1 MLQLPERF
9 ASFDEAR
16 QQGFL
21 KVKKLKEEGGK
32 VVGTYCVFTPRELIF
47 ASGAVPVSLCGM
59 NEEPISDAEE
69 HLPRNLCP
77 LIKSSYGFAI
87 TDKCPYFYFAD
98 LLVGETTCDGKKKM
112 YEYLGK
118 LKPMHIMQLP
128 QTAEG
133 ERALSWWRDEMVLL
147 KERLEQEFDTE
158 ITADKLLEAIKLC
171 NQERHSLKAFYE
183 LGALNPPP
191 LTGEQMLSV
200 LYSTGFT
207 IDKEAQKNSI
217 DELIAAILADYEAG
231 KNRIDPSRPRI
242 LITGCPIGGDTQ
254 KVVRLLEECGAVVVC
269 FENCSGVKGH
279 DQLVAEE
286 GDLMTALADKYLN
299 VACSCISPNDNR
311 IDLLSRLIDQ
321 FNVVGVVDM
330 ILQACHTYSVE
341 THRISQFVK
350 DEKGIGY
357 LAIEVDYSQSNLEQ
371 LRTRLAAFV
380 EMLS

>member
-9 ASFDEAR
+9 ATFDEAR

-21 KVKKLKEEGGK
+21 KVKQLKETGGK
-32 VVGTYCVFTPRELIF
+32 VVGTYCVFTPKELIF

-59 NEEPISDAEE
+59 SDEPISDAEE
-69 HLPRNLCP
+69 HLPPNLCP

-118 LKPMHIMQLP
+118 LKPMHVMQLP
-128 QTAEG
+128 QSADG
-133 ERALSWWRDEMVLL
+133 ERALSWWRDEMILL
-147 KERLEQEFDTE
+147 KERLEREFDTQ
-158 ITADKLLEAIKLC
+158 ITDAKLLDAIKLC
-171 NQERHSLKAFYE
+171 NEERRSLKRFYE

-207 IDKEAQKNSI
+207 TDKQEQKNSI
-217 DELIAAILADYEAG
+217 EELIDVILADYEAG
-231 KNRIDPSRPRI
+231 QNCIDPARPRI

-254 KVVRLLEECGAVVVC
+254 KIVRLLEESGAVVVC

-279 DQLVAEE
+279 DQLVAET
-286 GDLMTALADKYLN
+286 GDLMTALAEKYLN

-311 IDLLSRLIDQ
+311 IELLSRLIDQ
-321 FNVVGVVDM
+321 YNVVGVVDM
-330 ILQACHTYSVE
+330 VLQACHTYNVE

-350 DEKGIGY
+350 DEKQVGY
-357 LAIEVDYSQSNLEQ
+357 LAIETDYSQSNLEQ
-371 LRTRLAAFV
+371 LRTRLSAFV
-380 EMLS
+380 EMLA

>member
-9 ASFDEAR
+9 ATFDEAR
-16 QQGFL
+16 QQGFI
-21 KVKKLKEEGGK
+21 KVKQLKETGGK
-32 VVGTYCVFTPRELIF
+32 VVGTYCVFTPKELIF

-59 NEEPISDAEE
+59 SDEPIGDAEE
-69 HLPRNLCP
+69 HLPPNLCP

-118 LKPMHIMQLP
+118 LKPMHVMQLP
-128 QTAEG
+128 QSADG
-133 ERALSWWRDEMVLL
+133 ERALSWWRDEMILL
-147 KERLEQEFDTE
+147 KERLEREFDTQ
-158 ITADKLLEAIKLC
+158 ITDAKLLDAIKMC
-171 NQERHSLKAFYE
+171 NEERRSLKRFYQ

-207 IDKEAQKNSI
+207 IDKQEQKNSI
-217 DELIAAILADYEAG
+217 EELIDVILADYEAG
-231 KNRIDPSRPRI
+231 QNRIDPTRPRI

-254 KVVRLLEECGAVVVC
+254 KIVRLLEESGAVVVC

-279 DQLVAEE
+279 DQLVAET
-286 GDLMTALADKYLN
+286 GDLMTALAEKYLN

-311 IDLLSRLIDQ
+311 IELLSRLIDQ
-321 FNVVGVVDM
+321 YNVVGVVDM
-330 ILQACHTYSVE
+330 VLQACHTYNVE

-350 DEKGIGY
+350 DEKQVGY
-357 LAIEVDYSQSNLEQ
+357 LAIETDYSQSNLEQ
-371 LRTRLAAFV
+371 LRTRLSAFV
-380 EMLS
+380 EMLA

>member
-9 ASFDEAR
+9 ATFDEAR
-16 QQGFL
+16 QQGFI
-21 KVKKLKEEGGK
+21 KVKNLKEAGGK

-59 NEEPISDAEE
+59 SDEPINDAEE
-69 HLPRNLCP
+69 HLPPNLCP

-87 TDKCPYFYFAD
+87 TDRCPYFYFAD

-118 LKPMHIMQLP
+118 LKPMHVMQLP

-133 ERALSWWRDEMVLL
+133 ERALSWWRDEMILL
-147 KERLEQEFDTE
+147 KERLEREFDTQ
-158 ITADKLLEAIKLC
+158 ITDAKLLDAIKLC
-171 NQERHSLKAFYE
+171 NEERRNLKRFYE
-183 LGALNPPP
+183 LGTLNPPP

-217 DELIAAILADYEAG
+217 DELIDAILADYEAG
-231 KNRIDPSRPRI
+231 LNRIDPSRPRI
-242 LITGCPIGGDTQ
+242 LITGCPIGGDTE
-254 KVVRLLEECGAVVVC
+254 KVVRLLEESGAVVVC

-279 DQLVAEE
+279 DRLVAEE

-299 VACSCISPNDNR
+299 IACSCISPNDNR
-311 IDLLSRLIDQ
+311 VELLSRLIDQ
-321 FNVVGVVDM
+321 YNVVGVVDM
-330 ILQACHTYSVE
+330 ILQACHTYNVE
-341 THRISQFVK
+341 SHRISQFVK
-350 DEKGIGY
+350 DEKQIGY
-357 LAIEVDYSQSNLEQ
+357 LAIETDYSQSNLEQ
-371 LRTRLAAFV
+371 LRTRLSAFV
-380 EMLS
+380 EMLA